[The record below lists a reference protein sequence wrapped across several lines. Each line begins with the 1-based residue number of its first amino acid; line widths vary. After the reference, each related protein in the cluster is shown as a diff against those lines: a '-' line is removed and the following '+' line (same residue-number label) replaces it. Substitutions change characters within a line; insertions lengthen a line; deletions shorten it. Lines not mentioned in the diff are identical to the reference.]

1 MSSFPEI
8 RWQCRRGMREL
19 DELLTRFLD
28 TKYADS
34 PSDVQNAFVELLKL
48 SDPEL
53 VKLLLTPYRSE
64 VKEINNIIDKIKN

>member
-28 TKYADS
+28 KKYADS
-34 PSDVQNAFVELLKL
+34 SSDVQDAFVELLKL

-53 VKLLLTPYRSE
+53 AKLLLTPHRSQIE
-64 VKEINNIIDKIKN
+64 EINNIIDKIKN

>member
-34 PSDVQNAFVELLKL
+34 PSDVQMAFVELLKL

-53 VKLLLTPYRSE
+53 VKLCLLYTSPSPRDYAASRMPSSA
-64 VKEINNIIDKIKN
+64 

>member
-19 DELLTRFLD
+19 DELLTSFLD
-28 TKYADS
+28 TKYADC
-34 PSDVQNAFVELLKL
+34 PNDVQIAFVELLKL

-64 VKEINNIIDKIKN
+64 SNEINNIIDKIKN